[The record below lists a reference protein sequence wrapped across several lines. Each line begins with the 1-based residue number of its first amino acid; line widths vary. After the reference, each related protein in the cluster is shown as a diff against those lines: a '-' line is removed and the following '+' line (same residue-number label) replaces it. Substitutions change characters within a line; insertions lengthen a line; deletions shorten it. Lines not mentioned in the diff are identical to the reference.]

1 MKRLD
6 FAAFRYG
13 KQDRFSLDFFN
24 GGPTIAALIGSSQ
37 SRERDAG
44 MKNSCLSRTKR
55 TVP

>member
-6 FAAFRYG
+6 FAAFGYG